1 MGNITNIVS
10 PFKSIATQF
19 VVMVAGLI
27 IITAGVVGVL
37 QYQQNTSGHI
47 SRETARLDVSLQKS
61 TLYFKDVVEDV
72 SSKVL
77 FLAETPP
84 IQGYIRAE
92 ANNGIDPTDGSTQEV
107 WKSRLAHIFAS
118 MLRSDQK
125 LVQIR
130 LIRADG
136 GELVRV
142 DRGVKGSVRKHESE
156 LQNKGK
162 SDYVR
167 LTRTKRQGSVS
178 LYGIS
183 LNREHGKVEVP
194 HVPVLRSATP
204 IYAKSGGVF
213 GVLVIN
219 IDMEHVFERM
229 EQFFDQGQKFYLTN
243 KLGDYLIHPD
253 KEKTFGFDLGH
264 RFRIQSEFAA
274 LSSFFKDKSSDRL
287 ALNASAKAGD
297 YLVHVNKYRF
307 DPSDPSRYFVSAAMT
322 PMSSLLAASN
332 KTRMQIILIATCL
345 AIAGAILAVVMARYL
360 VRPLRQLSIASS
372 QLAAGASVD
381 SLNVPLDRNDE
392 VGALARAFHHMA
404 TKLKD
409 NQASIEAILKTATNP
424 IITIDSRGI
433 IQEANDATTR
443 LLGYDRDQMI
453 GKNVSMLMNMTDRK
467 GHDQYLRNYHQ
478 TRKPQIIGIGRE
490 VEALRSDGISVP
502 VHLAVSEINLSGKKL
517 FTGIM
522 TDLSEFRKIDKM
534 KNEFVSTV
542 SHELR
547 TPLTSIK
554 GSLGLLKASLLGE
567 LPDQVKSMITIAYN
581 NADRLIRLI
590 NDILDIEKM
599 EAGKLSF
606 IFQKAYIAP
615 LLERVIEANSAYA
628 DEYGAKIKLEPVD
641 DNLRVRCDL
650 DRIEQVLTNLLSNAA
665 KFTPKDGSIHV
676 SARERGDMIR
686 VSVRDEGPGIS
697 KEFRKKIFG
706 KFAQADSSN
715 TKEQGGTG
723 LGLAISKTIIEQ
735 HGGQIGFET
744 ADGKGTTF
752 YFDLP
757 RSLSIER
764 PEPAPKITAV
774 RKVLIC
780 EDDPDMATLLRLI
793 INDMN
798 YEVEVCATVEE
809 AKKMLAQCEFSAMTL
824 DLNLPDSD
832 GVSFIKELRTDE
844 KTKDLPI
851 LVVSASAGDGQ
862 EALKGS
868 ALTLSDWLEKPLD
881 VELLRSAV
889 ARSVKVRHSGAFRVL
904 FVEDDLDQVSILSPL
919 VGEDAVIDSAQS
931 CTEAKRALQQNEY
944 DLVILDLML
953 PDGKGEDLL
962 PLIQA
967 NGSQPPQV
975 LVLTNLA
982 VTKSMASKVDAALV
996 KSQTSTEALRQQ
1008 IQSLLGASATERSFE
1023 LSPSEARS
1031 ELEPTA

>member
-1 MGNITNIVS
+1 MGNIADLVS
-10 PFKSIATQF
+10 PFKSIAMQF
-19 VVMVAGLI
+19 VVVVAGLVI
-27 IITAGVVGVL
+27 VTAGVVGVL
-37 QYQQNTSGHI
+37 QYQQNTAGHI
-47 SRETARLDVSLQKS
+47 SREAGRLDVSLQKS
-61 TLYFKDVVEDV
+61 TLYFKDVIEDV

-92 ANNGIDPTDGSTQEV
+92 SNNGIDPTDGSTQEV
-107 WKSRLAHIFAS
+107 WKSRLAQIFSS

-130 LIRADG
+130 LIKAKG
-136 GELVRV
+136 QELVRV
-142 DRGVKGSVRKHESE
+142 DRGKKGAVRKHESE
-156 LQNKGK
+156 LQNKGTA
-162 SDYVR
+162 DYVS
-167 LTRTKRQGSVS
+167 LTRTRREGSVS
-178 LYGIS
+178 LFGIN
-183 LNREHGKVEVP
+183 LNREHGKVEEP

-204 IYAKSGGVF
+204 IYSKAGGIF

-219 IDMEHVFERM
+219 IDMGHVFERM
-229 EQFFDQGQKFYLTN
+229 EQFFDKGQNFYLTN

-253 KEKTFGFDLGH
+253 ETKTFGFDLGH
-264 RFRIQSEFAA
+264 RFRIQSEFEAA
-274 LSSFFKDKSSDRL
+274 NSFFKDKNSDRL
-287 ALNASAKAGD
+287 DLNANASNGD
-297 YLVHVNKYRF
+297 YLAHLTKYRF

-322 PMSSLLAASN
+322 PMSSLLAASHA
-332 KTRMQIILIATCL
+332 TRVQIILIATCL

-360 VRPLRQLSIASS
+360 VKPLRELSLASS
-372 QLAAGASVD
+372 QLAEGASVD
-381 SLNVPLDRNDE
+381 SLNVPLDRSDE
-392 VGALARAFHHMA
+392 VGALARAFHRMA
-404 TKLKD
+404 TRLKD
-409 NQASIEAILKTATNP
+409 NQASTEAILKTATNP

-443 LLGYDRDQMI
+443 LLGYDREQMI
-453 GKNVSMLMNMTDRK
+453 GKNVSMLMNMKDRK
-467 GHDQYLRNYHQ
+467 GHDQYLENYHT

-522 TDLSEFRKIDKM
+522 TDLTEFRKIDKM

-599 EAGKLSF
+599 EAGKLTF
-606 IFQKAYIAP
+606 IFQKAYLAP
-615 LLERVIEANSAYA
+615 LLERVIEANRPYA
-628 DEYGAKIKLEPVD
+628 DEYGATIKLEPVD
-641 DNLRVRCDL
+641 ESLRVRCDL
-650 DRIEQVLTNLLSNAA
+650 DRIEQVMTNLLSNAA
-665 KFTPKDGSIHV
+665 KFTPKDGTIHV
-676 SARERGDMIR
+676 STRENGEMIR

-723 LGLAISKTIIEQ
+723 LGLAISKTIIEL
-735 HGGQIGFET
+735 HGGSIGFET

-757 RSLSIER
+757 QSQSIEGH
-764 PEPAPKITAV
+764 EAAPQITAV

-793 INDMN
+793 IDDMN
-798 YEVEVCATVEE
+798 YDVEVCATAEE
-809 AKKMLAQCEFSAMTL
+809 AKKLLAQNEFSAMTL

-832 GVSFIKELRTDE
+832 GVSFIKDLRSDE

-862 EALKGS
+862 EALNGS
-868 ALTLSDWLEKPLD
+868 AITLSDWLEKPLD
-881 VELLRSAV
+881 VEKLRSAV

-904 FVEDDLDQVSILSPL
+904 FIEDDLDQVSVLSPL
-919 VGEDAVIDSAQS
+919 VGDDAVVDSAQTCS
-931 CTEAKRALQQNEY
+931 EASRALEANEY

-967 NGSQPPQV
+967 NGTQPPQV

-982 VTKSMASKVDAALV
+982 VTKSMASKVDAAMV

-1023 LSPSEARS
+1023 LTAPRVRS
-1031 ELEPTA
+1031 VLEPTA